1 MPTTEIDF
9 SQCRR
14 CTPSYRALPH
24 NYPRGK
30 CSGRTALCESVL
42 NNNWVSVPTG
52 SEDFGVKNLRR
63 NQYEEALFK
72 CEDDRYEIDMVMDA
86 NRSTIR
92 ALEPIAKNIADLDA
106 AKSSDASSA
115 STEPGKYQY
124 RLDKRAL
131 TVMHLLQECTAMQ
144 VIVFLNYC
152 VKIQLVPYQ
161 SFWLD

>member
-30 CSGRTALCESVL
+30 CSGRTGLCDSVL

-92 ALEPIAKNIADLDA
+92 ALEPIAQNIA
-106 AKSSDASSA
+106 
-115 STEPGKYQY
+115 
-124 RLDKRAL
+124 AL
-131 TVMHLLQECTAMQ
+131 TVQNNNGVGSTTDNGGAPAKTVSKYSL
-144 VIVFLNYC
+144 
-152 VKIQLVPYQ
+152 
-161 SFWLD
+161 